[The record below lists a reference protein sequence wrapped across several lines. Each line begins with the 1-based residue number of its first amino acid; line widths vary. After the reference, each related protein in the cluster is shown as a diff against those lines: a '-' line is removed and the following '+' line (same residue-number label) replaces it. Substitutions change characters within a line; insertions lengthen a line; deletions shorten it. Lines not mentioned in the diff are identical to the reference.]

1 MFNKSK
7 CQIKNLTILAPSA
20 AAALGAVVFIS
31 VFLFSAGQAKAV
43 DYYNEGILKS
53 TNVLSGASVTAI
65 NSFTVTSSMAATA
78 STSAQFSQDRVN
90 FYSSAGVK
98 GEWDSCS
105 DGATEIDL
113 SGLGWSGELLF
124 YKLKLETS
132 DASTTPSVADIQ
144 VDYDGTEVPADSG
157 IRYHNEG
164 FLVSEDLLAGLSGNL
179 NGSEK
184 FGYNITSLPAGSAV
198 HAQFSQDGENW
209 YNSSGTKWGWDTL
222 SVGSHLEKASALGLS
237 GLGWS
242 GDNFYYKLKFT
253 SIDGEQ
259 TPAVSEISLLKS
271 ATQIN
276 APITNKSSGGLVGDW
291 TFNGPDMDWAST
303 TAEALD
309 RSGEA
314 NNGNVIGAKA
324 AIGISG
330 QGLEFDGA
338 DDYIDC
344 GNVYNGIKTISFWIK
359 ADSITEKIID
369 LNGTADIEVVGGTI
383 TANNFSQTIYVDGS
397 LGSTIDAEWHYISI
411 ATSTGINAG
420 AVDIGRIGA
429 DYFDGILDEV
439 RFYDYALSADE
450 ILKHYRV
457 WSRTMKID
465 PAK

>member
-1 MFNKSK
+1 MSNK
-7 CQIKNLTILAPSA
+7 IKIIICFLS
-20 AAALGAVVFIS
+20 FIS
-31 VFLFSAGQAKAV
+31 CFLAAGGANA

-53 TNVLSGASVTAI
+53 TNVLSGATVSAI
-65 NSFTVTSSMAATA
+65 TGFRVTSAMEATA
-78 STSAQFSQDRVN
+78 STSVQFSQDRVN
-90 FYSSAGVK
+90 FYNSSGVK
-98 GEWDSCS
+98 GGWDICS
-105 DGATEIDL
+105 DGTTIIDI
-113 SGLGWSGELLF
+113 SGLGWSGGILF
-124 YKLKLETS
+124 YKLKLRTY
-132 DASTTPSVADIQ
+132 DALTTPTTTDIQ

-157 IRYHNEG
+157 VRYPNEG
-164 FLVSEDLLAGLSGNL
+164 TLVSTDLLAGLSGNL

-184 FGYNITSLPAGSAV
+184 FGYNISSLPAGTAV
-198 HAQFSQDGENW
+198 YAQFSQDGENW

-222 SVGSHLEKASALGLS
+222 SAGSHLEAASALGLS

-338 DDYIDC
+338 DDYI
-344 GNVYNGIKTISFWIK
+344 
-359 ADSITEKIID
+359 
-369 LNGTADIEVVGGTI
+369 
-383 TANNFSQTIYVDGS
+383 
-397 LGSTIDAEWHYISI
+397 
-411 ATSTGINAG
+411 
-420 AVDIGRIGA
+420 
-429 DYFDGILDEV
+429 
-439 RFYDYALSADE
+439 
-450 ILKHYRV
+450 
-457 WSRTMKID
+457 
-465 PAK
+465 